1 MPPFRNNFVDNVWGM
16 LEMIIIA
23 YGSIGN
29 TFCKSI
35 VKEPA
40 ERSLKLT
47 VQNGMDRSV
56 MYVWRQWCVKWKKK
70 KPQKIGRFFL
80 IVRA

>member
-1 MPPFRNNFVDNVWGM
+1 
-16 LEMIIIA
+16 MIIIA

-56 MYVWRQWCVKWKKK
+56 MYV
-70 KPQKIGRFFL
+70 
-80 IVRA
+80 